1 MKDNEKLKGL
11 QGQIGEMHNDFE
23 DMKNAREDV
32 RRISEAKYQ
41 DIYKR
46 LEEIKATLEKKPKM

>member
-1 MKDNEKLKGL
+1 MKDYQKLKGL
-11 QGQIGEMHNDFE
+11 QSQNEEMNDDFE
-23 DMKNAREDV
+23 DMKNAREEE

-46 LEEIKATLEKKPKM
+46 LEELKATLEKNPKI

>member
-1 MKDNEKLKGL
+1 MLKKQMKDNQKLKGL

-23 DMKNAREDV
+23 DMKNAREEA
-32 RRISEAKYQ
+32 RRILEAKFQ

-46 LEEIKATLEKKPKM
+46 